1 MYFTSKKSCFLLKL
15 TIIENFNMYIGT
27 VLKNI
32 REEQGFSLLEIQK
45 KTGIKESQ
53 LCRIESGIRFPT
65 DDQIFILAKF
75 SQISFRYSVKATKF

>member
-1 MYFTSKKSCFLLKL
+1 
-15 TIIENFNMYIGT
+15 MYIGT

-75 SQISFRYSVKATKF
+75 YNID